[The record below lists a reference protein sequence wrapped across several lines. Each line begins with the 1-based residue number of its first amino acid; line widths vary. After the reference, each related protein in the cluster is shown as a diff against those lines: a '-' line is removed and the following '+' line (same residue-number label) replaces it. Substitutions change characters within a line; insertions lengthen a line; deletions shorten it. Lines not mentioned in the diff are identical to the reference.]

1 MPRINS
7 AKFQK
12 IDAGIWTISTYES
25 FLNVKKF
32 KTILNDGFIMIF
44 QIYSGKSVLYIF
56 AIHKVFSARRNLCL
70 RVKTAFLQPFIVV
83 KR

>member
-1 MPRINS
+1 ML
-7 AKFQK
+7 
-12 IDAGIWTISTYES
+12 ES
-25 FLNVKKF
+25 GLFPHTNPFLNVKKF

-44 QIYSGKSVLYIF
+44 QIIRANLFYIF
-56 AIHKVFSARRNLCL
+56 CNTQSVFGSAKPVP